1 MVGENMASESES
13 NLRLEIGHVL
23 FIDLVGYS
31 KLLIDEQKERLRE
44 LTDVVLATRQ
54 VGEATNEELVR
65 LPTGDGMALVFRN
78 SLEEPA
84 QCALEIARALKEH
97 PEIQVRMGIHSGPVS
112 KVTDLNGRTNI
123 AGAGINLA
131 QRVMDCGDAGHI
143 LLSRHVVEDLAQYR
157 QWSQRLHDLGECE
170 VKHGIKL
177 SLANLFGDDFGN
189 AAVPAKLA
197 GATTQ
202 RKATGSFRIG
212 LAIAAV
218 LLLVAGIIFFRLKS
232 GANFSRIRSAE
243 APPKSI
249 AVLPFD
255 NLSRDPE
262 NAYFS
267 EGIQDEILTRLAKT
281 AELKVISRT
290 STQRFKSS
298 PDNLPQIAQQL
309 GVENILEGSV
319 QKPGDQVRVNVQ
331 LIHAATDTHLWAE
344 TYDRKLTDVF
354 AVESEIAKAIAERL
368 KANLTGT
375 AEHVLASRPTENPE
389 AHQLYMKGRYF
400 WNKRTTENLKK
411 AIDYFEQAIGKDP
424 AYALA
429 YSGLADVHEVLPYYA
444 ATPPKDDAQKALAA
458 ARKAVELDESL
469 AEAHTSLANALVL
482 NLQFSASV
490 PEFQRAIELNPNYA
504 TAHHWY
510 GEQLQNDGRFD
521 DALAELRRAQELDP
535 LSQVINSV
543 LGSILAVAGRDDEAI
558 EQLRKTIEIDPTF
571 DLTHWFLGQAY
582 EDKGQLAEAIA
593 QYEKAT
599 QLNPDPAVLA
609 SLARAYALTGRKEEA
624 RKILDNLTTESG
636 QRYIPAYS
644 LAVIHLSLGE
654 KEEALRLLEKSYED
668 LAPFDTGVYG
678 SIKIDRR
685 LEPLRGEPRFEALV
699 RKMMSGAESETP

>member
-1 MVGENMASESES
+1 MASESES

-44 LTDVVLATRQ
+44 LTDIVLATRQ

-131 QRVMDCGDAGHI
+131 QRVMDCGDSGHI
-143 LLSRHVVEDLAQYR
+143 LLSRHAVEDLAQYR

-218 LLLVAGIIFFRLKS
+218 LLLVAGIIFFRFKS
-232 GANFSRIRSAE
+232 GANFPRIRSAE

-281 AELKVISRT
+281 AEVKVISRT

-319 QKPGDQVRVNVQ
+319 QKPSDQVRVNVQ

-368 KANLTGT
+368 KAKLTGT

-444 ATPPKDDAQKALAA
+444 ATPPKDDAQNALAA
-458 ARKAVELDESL
+458 ARKAVELDQSL

-510 GEQLQNDGRFD
+510 GEELQNEGQSDE
-521 DALAELRRAQELDP
+521 AVAELRRAQELDP
-535 LSQVINSV
+535 LSLVINSV
-543 LGSILAVAGRDDEAI
+543 LGSTLETAGRNDEAI
-558 EQLRKTIEIDPTF
+558 EQLRKTIEMDPTF
-571 DLTHWFLGQAY
+571 DLTHWFLGQVF
-582 EDKGQLAEAIA
+582 ENKGQLAEAIA

-599 QLNPDPAVLA
+599 QLSPDPAVQA
-609 SLARAYALTGRKEEA
+609 SLARAYALAGRKENA
-624 RKILDNLTTESG
+624 RKILESLTTESR

-644 LAVIHLSLGE
+644 LAIIHLSLGE

-668 LAPFDTGVYG
+668 RAPFDTGVFG

-685 LEPLRGEPRFEALV
+685 LDPLRGDPSFQALV
-699 RKMMSGAESETP
+699 QKVRSGDVSETP

>member
-1 MVGENMASESES
+1 MASESES

-31 KLLIDEQKERLRE
+31 KLLIDDQKERLRQ
-44 LTDVVLATRQ
+44 LTDIVLATRQ

-218 LLLVAGIIFFRLKS
+218 LLLVAGIIFFRFKS
-232 GANFSRIRSAE
+232 GANFPRIRSAE

-319 QKPGDQVRVNVQ
+319 QKPSDQVRVNVQ

-354 AVESEIAKAIAERL
+354 AVESEIAKAIAERM

-389 AHQLYMKGRYF
+389 AHQLYLKGRYF
-400 WNKRTTENLKK
+400 WNKRSTENLQK

-429 YSGLADVHEVLPYYA
+429 YSGLADVHAVLPYYA

-458 ARKAVELDESL
+458 ARKAVELDASL
-469 AEAHTSLANALVL
+469 AEAHTPLANALVL
-482 NLQFSASV
+482 NLQFSASL
-490 PEFQRAIELNPNYA
+490 PEFQRGIELNPNYA
-504 TAHHWY
+504 TAHLWY
-510 GEQLQNDGRFD
+510 GEQLQNEGRFD
-521 DALAELRRAQELDP
+521 EAMAELKRAQELDP
-535 LSQVINSV
+535 LSLVINSA
-543 LGSILAVAGRDDEAI
+543 LGSILSVAGRDDEAI
-558 EQLRKTIEIDPTF
+558 EQLRKTIEMDPAF

-582 EDKGQLAEAIA
+582 ENKGQVTEAIA
-593 QYEKAT
+593 QYQKAA
-599 QLNPDPAVLA
+599 QLNSDPAVQA
-609 SLARAYALTGRKEEA
+609 SLARAYALAGRGEEA
-624 RKILDNLTTESG
+624 RKILNNLTTASRR
-636 QRYIPAYS
+636 RYIPAYS
-644 LAVIHLSLGE
+644 LAVIHLSLGD
-654 KEEALRLLEKSYED
+654 KEEALRLLEKSCGD
-668 LAPFDTGVYG
+668 RAPFDTGVFG

-685 LEPLRGEPRFEALV
+685 LGPLRGDPRFESLARNV
-699 RKMMSGAESETP
+699 ISGAAPEGP

>member
-1 MVGENMASESES
+1 MASESEN

-31 KLLIDEQKERLRE
+31 KLLIDEQKERLRQ
-44 LTDVVLATRQ
+44 LTDIVLATRQ

-218 LLLVAGIIFFRLKS
+218 LLLVAGIIFFRFKS

-281 AELKVISRT
+281 AEVKVISRT

-319 QKPGDQVRVNVQ
+319 QKPSDQVRVNVQ

-354 AVESEIAKAIAERL
+354 AVESEIAKAIAERM

-400 WNKRTTENLKK
+400 WNKRTTENLTK

-444 ATPPKDDAQKALAA
+444 ATPPKDDAQNALAA

-469 AEAHTSLANALVL
+469 AEAYTSLANALVL
-482 NLQFSASV
+482 NLQFSTSV

-510 GEQLQNDGRFD
+510 GEELQNEGQFD
-521 DALAELRRAQELDP
+521 KAVAELERAHELDP
-535 LSQVINSV
+535 LSLVINSV
-543 LGSILAVAGRDDEAI
+543 LGSTLAAAGRNDEAI
-558 EQLRKTIEIDPTF
+558 EQLRKTIEMDPTF
-571 DLTHWFLGQAY
+571 DLTHWFLGQVY

-599 QLNPDPAVLA
+599 QLSPDPAVQA
-609 SLARAYALTGRKEEA
+609 SLARAYALAGRKEKA
-624 RKILDNLTTESG
+624 RKILESLTTESR

-644 LAVIHLSLGE
+644 LAIIHLSLGE

-668 LAPFDTGVYG
+668 RAPFDTGVFG

-685 LEPLRGEPRFEALV
+685 LDPLRGDPSFQALV
-699 RKMMSGAESETP
+699 QKVRSGDVSETP